1 MKKIIFKKTGF
12 TLAEVLVTLTVI
24 GVVAALTIPV
34 MLSSTNDVQ
43 LRSKW
48 KKVYQDISNGM
59 QMFVTKKGAN
69 LNGLFASVDD
79 ERDQLAS
86 FLHYTKTCDAGTAVG
101 TNGCFPA
108 DLKYLNR
115 QSTGWD
121 LVTMSRAVLNNGVNI
136 AFGQRTV
143 DCSFTDFSLTNICG
157 EIYVDVNG
165 AATGPNTLGRDIYE
179 MYLFADGSVKP
190 RGSTGDNP
198 ITDPA
203 VSCIEGST
211 VATNYGWGCGRKYL
225 E

>member
-1 MKKIIFKKTGF
+1 MIKKLGGF
-12 TLAEVLVTLTVI
+12 TLAEVLVTILVI

-59 QMFVTKKGAN
+59 QMFVAKKGAN

-79 ERDQLAS
+79 ERNQLAS
-86 FLHYTKTCDAGTAVG
+86 FLHYTKTCDAGTAVDP
-101 TNGCFPA
+101 NGCFTSG
-108 DLKYLNR
+108 LRYLNGVA
-115 QSTGWD
+115 TGWD
-121 LVTMSRAVLNNGVNI
+121 MTDLSRAILTNGAHI
-136 AFGQRTV
+136 GFGQRRV
-143 DCSFTDFSLTNICG
+143 DCAFIDNALTNICG

-165 AATGPNTLGRDIYE
+165 NDGPNMLGRDIYE

-190 RGSTGDNP
+190 RGTTGDNA
-198 ITDPA
+198 ITDPS

-211 VATNYGWGCGRKYL
+211 AATNYGWGCGRKYL